1 MLTID
6 YSNLFTISLFF
17 LGKEP
22 ALRSFTEIKQ
32 LLDQGKKRDVK
43 NILRENSWPINSPIR
58 SQLWPTLCGQH
69 NTKPPMVEGFYWEM
83 VHQVSY
89 F

>member
-1 MLTID
+1 MYFMFLSGLI
-6 YSNLFTISLFF
+6 F

-58 SQLWPTLCGQH
+58 SQLWPLLCGQH
-69 NTKPPMVEGFYWEM
+69 NTKPAMVEGFYWEM

-89 F
+89 K